1 MERGPV
7 SFREG
12 AGPRPVC
19 QWEPAAT
26 CRDGCGAGFTGD
38 TPNAQHSHRRT
49 WGALLCTLEPG
60 GGFCCRDAP
69 APEGRS
75 EGAAPSSPR
84 PVPHEA
90 PLSPITRRR
99 TSQPHGNLH
108 AARSGSSDTPPVTRA
123 GPLASAVNLPTQ
135 RSVSSGTPRRGL
147 AVDGGARCGGR
158 APARPAFVL
167 RLRPTG
173 KLVFTRGLVN
183 T

>member
-1 MERGPV
+1 MGTCGDLSRQLRSRLRGRHPERTALSPPDVGSTAVHPGTRRRV
-7 SFREG
+7 LLPRCSG
-12 AGPRPVC
+12 A
-19 QWEPAAT
+19 Q
-26 CRDGCGAGFTGD
+26 
-38 TPNAQHSHRRT
+38 
-49 WGALLCTLEPG
+49 
-60 GGFCCRDAP
+60 
-69 APEGRS
+69 GRS

-158 APARPAFVL
+158 APAHPAFVL

>member
-1 MERGPV
+1 MGTCGDLSRRLRSRLRGRHPK
-7 SFREG
+7 
-12 AGPRPVC
+12 
-19 QWEPAAT
+19 
-26 CRDGCGAGFTGD
+26 
-38 TPNAQHSHRRT
+38 RT
-49 WGALLCTLEPG
+49 ALSPPDVLCTLEPG

-75 EGAAPSSPR
+75 EGVAPSSPR